1 MQNDTRAIVLL
12 IAVDR
17 KSSPPLWTSF
27 NRAALTTRVERE
39 VLLRNVSSS
48 VFYKNHMRYFRAPS
62 VTGVGFRPCIS
73 LLQVSAR
80 CAVDLLCCGVFRALQ
95 DGQQHPGLHTLE
107 ARSPAHPA

>member
-1 MQNDTRAIVLL
+1 MQNDMQAIVSL

-27 NRAALTTRVERE
+27 NGAALTTRVQRS

-48 VFYKNHMRYFRAPS
+48 VFYKNHTRYFRAPS
-62 VTGVGFRPCIS
+62 VTRVGFRPRIS
-73 LLQVSAR
+73 PLQVSAL
-80 CAVDLLCCGVFRALQ
+80 CTMDLLCCGVFRALQ